1 MKIVEALEFAS
12 DTQAGK
18 PSAMEPKKVNRFT
31 MAVATVLIV
40 IWIGYLVY
48 LGFHVREPQELVWTR
63 LTSLLNSLEAVVFAA
78 AGALFGTQ
86 VQKARVAKAEKTAD
100 DGVELAKKYVKSSDG
115 LQAIFGQPTL
125 NVAKDVTN
133 GHDEMLTL
141 ANKILAEAK

>member
-1 MKIVEALEFAS
+1 MMRIDEALEFAS
-12 DTQAGK
+12 DSQAGK
-18 PSAMEPKKVNRFT
+18 LSAMEPKTVNRFT
-31 MAVATVLIV
+31 LVVATVLIM

-63 LTSLLNSLEAVVFAA
+63 LTSLLNSLVAVVFAA

-100 DGVELAKKYVKSSDG
+100 DGVELAKKYVTSKSLKSIFEESALNISKDSVDG
-115 LQAIFGQPTL
+115 
-125 NVAKDVTN
+125 
-133 GHDEMLTL
+133 HSEMLAL